1 MSKCPICETE
11 NADGVL
17 ICSFCGTE
25 LPEEKEAPATND
37 TAAKEESAPAAAP
50 TSAPASD
57 SFFDNPNY
65 GIIAIVCSIFLTGLI
80 SLVVAILGMTKST
93 NEDVRKKCKIALI
106 ITIAL
111 VAISVV
117 FSIIYGVV
125 LGAAAGSGAV
135 DPSAIPVYG
144 SCLGGF

>member
-11 NADGVL
+11 NAPGVL
-17 ICSFCGTE
+17 ICEFCGTE
-25 LPEEKEAPATND
+25 LPEEKAAPEATE
-37 TAAKEESAPAAAP
+37 TAATEN
-50 TSAPASD
+50 SAPASTPASAPASN

-111 VAISVV
+111 VAVSVV

-135 DPSAIPVYG
+135 DLSEIPLYG
-144 SCLGGF
+144 SCLGGY

>member
-37 TAAKEESAPAAAP
+37 TAAKAESAPAAAP
-50 TSAPASD
+50 TSTPASG

-65 GIIAIVCSIFLTGLI
+65 GIIAIVCTIFLGWIGLVM
-80 SLVVAILGMTKST
+80 SILGMTKST
-93 NEDVRKKCKIALI
+93 NADVKAKCKIGVIIGIVLI
-106 ITIAL
+106 
-111 VAISVV
+111 VISV
-117 FSIIYGVV
+117 FSSIIYAVV
-125 LGAAAGSGAV
+125 LGSMGAADAV
-135 DPSAIPVYG
+135 VPMYA
-144 SCLGGF
+144 SCLGY